1 MRLEGLVR
9 PALKGDDETESV
21 VAAMSVETDLRMLI
35 QQGAFTVHASST
47 PLNKIDGCETRLR
60 KFVIPTEALPS
71 FARELQLL
79 GLRRGDLFP
88 DLDNLARELR
98 GRWPLTHK

>member
-1 MRLEGLVR
+1 
-9 PALKGDDETESV
+9 
-21 VAAMSVETDLRMLI
+21 MLI
-35 QQGAFTVHASST
+35 QQGAVTVHASPT
-47 PLNKIDGCETRLR
+47 PLNKIEGCDTWLR
-60 KFVIPTEALPS
+60 KFVIPAEALPS

-98 GRWPLTHK
+98 GRWPLTRQ